1 MNSGLGKGGGTKA
14 DEFSEE
20 LQTAFNKL
28 YRNFYYGYKAF
39 KNWRHHIWLHIYA
52 CRFDGQIV

>member
-20 LQTAFNKL
+20 LQTASDPPTPSFSENYNADFFQNL
-28 YRNFYYGYKAF
+28 
-39 KNWRHHIWLHIYA
+39 
-52 CRFDGQIV
+52 